1 MLAPAARVPFS
12 KCGRVCYVLRMNDVS
27 SLRARDARHHI
38 HPFSDTASLNAEG
51 TRIITHAHG
60 VWLTDADGRR
70 YLDGF
75 SGLWNVAVGYG
86 RHEIADAADAQMRQ
100 LPFYNNFFKSTTV
113 PAIELAEMLG
123 ALAPGFSRTFFTNS
137 GSEGNDTV
145 IRMVRHYWQLRG
157 QPGKTRFIARH
168 NGYHGSTIGG
178 ASLGGM
184 AWMHS
189 QGGLPIPGVIHVA
202 QPWWWGEGGAMSPD
216 EFGLW
221 AAREVGRAIDEAGAE
236 TVAAFI
242 GEPVQG
248 AGGVIMPPDTYWPE
262 VERICRARD
271 VLIVS
276 DEVICGFGRL
286 GSWFGA
292 QHYGFTPDLMT
303 VAKGLTS
310 GYLPMGGVM
319 VGDAVADVLEAGGDF
334 NHGYTTSGHP
344 VCAAAAIA
352 NLRILHDEGL
362 IDRVRTQIGP
372 YLAARWAGLA
382 QHPLVGEARMVG
394 LMGAL
399 ELTPDKAARA
409 RFPKAGEI
417 GMACR
422 DAAYRHGLILRATG
436 DCMLVAP
443 PFVLSEAE
451 ADTLVQRTHWAL
463 DEALQEVRARGWA

>member
-1 MLAPAARVPFS
+1 MTDAT
-12 KCGRVCYVLRMNDVS
+12 

-38 HPFSDTASLNAEG
+38 HPFTDMNALNAEG
-51 TRIITHAHG
+51 TRIITHAEG
-60 VWLTDADGRR
+60 VWLHDVDGRR
-70 YLDGF
+70 FLDAF

-86 RHEIADAADAQMRQ
+86 RHEIADAVHAQMLE
-100 LPFYNNFFKSTTV
+100 LPYYNNFFKSTSRPT
-113 PAIELAEMLG
+113 IELAEILSELM
-123 ALAPGFSRTFFTNS
+123 PGFSRTFFTNS

-157 QPGKTRFIARH
+157 KPGKTQFVARH

-184 AWMHS
+184 PGMHK

-202 QPWWWGEGGAMSPD
+202 QPWWWGEGGQMSPD

-221 AAREVGRAIDEAGAE
+221 AAREVARAIDAAGAE

-262 VERICRARD
+262 VQRICRDRD

-286 GSWFGA
+286 GSWFGC

-303 VAKGLTS
+303 IAKGLTS

-319 VGDAVADVLEAGGDF
+319 VSDAFADVLAAGGDF

-344 VCAAAAIA
+344 ACAAAAIA
-352 NLRILHDEGL
+352 NLGILRREKL
-362 IDRVRTQIGP
+362 VERVRDGIGP
-372 YLAARWAGLA
+372 YLAARWQALA
-382 QHPLVGEARMVG
+382 DHPLVGEARMVG
-394 LMGAL
+394 LIGAL
-399 ELTPDKAARA
+399 ELTPDKVMRA
-409 RFPKAGEI
+409 RFARRGEV
-417 GMACR
+417 GTLCR
-422 DAAYRHGLILRATG
+422 DIAYKAGLILRATG

-451 ADTLVQRTHWAL
+451 ADMLIARTRQAL
-463 DEALQEVRARGWA
+463 DATLDEVRRLGWM

>member
-1 MLAPAARVPFS
+1 MHDILA
-12 KCGRVCYVLRMNDVS
+12 
-27 SLRARDARHHI
+27 LRATDARHHI
-38 HPFSDTASLNAEG
+38 HPFSDTDALNAEG
-51 TRIITHAHG
+51 TRIITHADG

-86 RHEIADAADAQMRQ
+86 RREIADAADAQMRS
-100 LPFYNNFFKSTTV
+100 LPFYNNFFKSTTL
-113 PAIELAEMLG
+113 PAIALAEMLA
-123 ALAPGFSRTFFTNS
+123 ALAPGFTRTFFTNS

-157 QPGKTRFIARH
+157 RPGKTQFVARH
-168 NGYHGSTIGG
+168 NGYHGSTVGG

-184 AWMHS
+184 AWMHR
-189 QGGLPIPGVIHVA
+189 QGGLPIPGVVHVA
-202 QPWWWGEGGAMSPD
+202 QPWWWGEGGQMSPA

-221 AAREVGRAIDEAGAE
+221 AAREVGRAIDAVGAE
-236 TVAAFI
+236 HVGAFI

-286 GSWFGA
+286 GTWFGA

-303 VAKGLTS
+303 IAKGLTS

-319 VGDAVADVLEAGGDF
+319 VGDAVADVLAAGGDF

-352 NLRILHDEGL
+352 NIGILQREGL
-362 IDRVRTQIGP
+362 VDRVRDGIGP
-372 YLAARWAGLA
+372 YLQRRWLA
-382 QHPLVGEARMVG
+382 LGSHPLVGEARMVG

-399 ELTPDKAARA
+399 ELTPDKVRRA
-409 RFPKAGEI
+409 RFPKAGEL
-417 GMACR
+417 GTYCR
-422 DAAYRHGLILRATG
+422 DAAYAAGLILRATG

-451 ADTLVQRTHWAL
+451 ADTLVERTKQAL
-463 DEALQEVRARGWA
+463 DTAHVEARRRGWM